1 LSRNNITDLSV
12 SLLVMVLFLGCNR
25 IDNNQ
30 IVAQVNNDMLTIDVL
45 HALVPDFS
53 QLDSLQKAQYVE
65 NWIQETLLKQAAEK
79 ILLDRDPLFNQQVET
94 YRRRLLAD
102 KMMQK
107 YMNESAVVSEQEIR
121 NYYDAH
127 QESFKR
133 NEDEVFALHVL
144 LPTLDEARELRKILR
159 DNDLDKKAV
168 VLRKYQNETGLFKLG
183 DLIPEIRNRL
193 AQSREVDVFGPINT
207 DYGYHIMNV
216 TQWYSKDSMRPLEEV
231 WDEIAG
237 RLSIDKQMDVRL
249 ARIDA
254 LRAQANVSFHPSL
267 FTQESK

>member
-1 LSRNNITDLSV
+1 
-12 SLLVMVLFLGCNR
+12 MVLFLGCNR

-30 IVAQVNNDMLTIDVL
+30 IVAQVNNDILTIDVL
-45 HALVPDFS
+45 YALVPDFS

-144 LPTLDEARELRKILR
+144 LPTLDEARELRK
-159 DNDLDKKAV
+159 
-168 VLRKYQNETGLFKLG
+168 
-183 DLIPEIRNRL
+183 
-193 AQSREVDVFGPINT
+193 
-207 DYGYHIMNV
+207 
-216 TQWYSKDSMRPLEEV
+216 
-231 WDEIAG
+231 
-237 RLSIDKQMDVRL
+237 
-249 ARIDA
+249 
-254 LRAQANVSFHPSL
+254 
-267 FTQESK
+267 